1 MDELGALLG
10 FYSLYGLVWEWFHV
24 GFPVGFLVFALVH
37 VLYFGD
43 VHVFFFFPMG
53 LMFMFFDVHAL

>member
-10 FYSLYGLVWEWFHV
+10 FYSLDGLVWVLFCV
-24 GFPVGFLVFALVH
+24 GFPVFALVDA
-37 VLYFGD
+37 LGFGD
-43 VHVFFFFPMG
+43 VHVFFFFPVG